1 MLILITDH
9 GHLKAFRLE
18 KTDFGTPHLEPIHE
32 EEIQEAHSKIIDQ
45 VTDLA
50 GRHGKP
56 THTDW
61 GGLMGDDH
69 HLRAEVNHK
78 ALKHL
83 ASSLNAISKKWAEE
97 NICLI
102 APPQVLNP
110 LIELLP
116 SSIKTRIQF
125 QIRRDLIKANY
136 EQLLKVLKEHGVIH

>member
-32 EEIQEAHSKIIDQ
+32 EKIQEAHLRIIDH

-56 THTDW
+56 TNTHW
-61 GGLMGDDH
+61 GGLMGDEH
-69 HLRAEVNHK
+69 NLRAEVNHK

-83 ASSLNAISKKWAEE
+83 ASILNAILQKWTQE

-102 APPQVLNP
+102 APPKVLNP
-110 LIELLP
+110 LTELLP
-116 SSIKTRIQF
+116 STVKTRIQF
-125 QIRRDLIKANY
+125 QIRRDLIKADY